1 MHAIAALRSFPR
13 MTDADPIA
21 WLPASLRGDALLEPA
36 LLAAHAAQRIITIGA
51 TRRGELVWESK
62 SALDYVSEVDRD
74 AESAIRELIR
84 DQLPQA
90 EIIGEE
96 YSPDAVAG
104 DGLTFVVDPLD
115 GTTNFLHGFPWY
127 AISIGVLDRG
137 VLVAG
142 VVQNAATGE
151 CFVGRQG
158 GGAWRRSGA
167 TAEQISVSRITDPA
181 HALIG
186 TGFPFKHRDLI
197 EPYLAQFARIAASTA
212 GMRRPG
218 AAALDLCDVACGRF
232 EAFWELRLA
241 PWDIAAG
248 ICIVREAG
256 GRVSDLAGTDAKVIG
271 GPIVASNGT
280 LHDWLLETLAGNTT
294 TP

>member
-1 MHAIAALRSFPR
+1 
-13 MTDADPIA
+13 MTDADPIT
-21 WLPASLRGDALLEPA
+21 WLPAALRGDALLEPA
-36 LLAAHAAQRIITIGA
+36 LLAAQAAQRIITDGA
-51 TRRGELVWESK
+51 ARRSELVWESK
-62 SALDYVSEVDRD
+62 SALDYVSDVDRG
-74 AESAIRELIR
+74 AEAAIRAVVLDR
-84 DQLPQA
+84 LPQA
-90 EIIGEE
+90 QIIGEE
-96 YSPDAVAG
+96 FSPDAVAG
-104 DGLTFVVDPLD
+104 DSITFVVDPLD

-151 CFVGRQG
+151 CFVARQG
-158 GGAWRRSGA
+158 GGAWRRSGT
-167 TAEQISVSRITDPA
+167 TAERIAVSRIADPS

-186 TGFPFKHRDLI
+186 TGFPFKHRELI

-232 EAFWELRLA
+232 EGFWELRLA

-256 GRVSDLAGTDAKVIG
+256 GRVTDLTGADAAVAG
-271 GPIVASNGT
+271 GPIVASNGA
-280 LHDWLLETLAGNTT
+280 LHGWLIDTLAG
-294 TP
+294 TPAAA

>member
-1 MHAIAALRSFPR
+1 
-13 MTDADPIA
+13 MTDRDVSS
-21 WLPASLRGDALLEPA
+21 WLPPTLRNDDLLVATLHASQ
-36 LLAAHAAQRIITIGA
+36 AAQHIITTGA
-51 TRRGELVWESK
+51 ARRSDLVWESK
-62 SALDYVSEVDRD
+62 SALDYVSEVDRG
-74 AESAIRELIR
+74 AEEAIREVLLSR
-84 DQLPQA
+84 LPQA
-90 EIIGEE
+90 QIIGEE
-96 YSPDAVAG
+96 FSPDAVAG
-104 DGLTFVVDPLD
+104 DSLTFVVDPLD

-137 VLVAG
+137 TLVAG

-151 CFVGRQG
+151 CFVARHGF
-158 GGAWRRSGA
+158 GAWRRAGA
-167 TAEQISVSRITDPA
+167 VAERIAVSRIIDPS

-186 TGFPFKHRDLI
+186 TGFPFKHRELI

-256 GRVSDLAGTDAKVIG
+256 GRVTDLGGADAAVAG
-271 GPIVASNGT
+271 GPIVASNGA
-280 LHDWLLETLAGNTT
+280 LHDWLVSTLAGNTT
-294 TP
+294 TT